1 MAMPPLQTQLEQ
13 LRVALNRVAE
23 LIEQIQERVPE
34 LEALNGK

>member
-1 MAMPPLQTQLEQ
+1 MPPLQTQLEQ